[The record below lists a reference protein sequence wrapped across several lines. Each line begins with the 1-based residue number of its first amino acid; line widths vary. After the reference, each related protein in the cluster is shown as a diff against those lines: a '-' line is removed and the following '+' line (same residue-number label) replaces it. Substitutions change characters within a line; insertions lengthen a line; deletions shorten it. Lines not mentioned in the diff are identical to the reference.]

1 MEDTIRKMVDLGVG
15 FMSLSREKVAESARL
30 WAEKRNLTPE
40 QTRAFVQ
47 ELVERGEQGRTELQ
61 NSIQEQVQKTME
73 RLGIRAETDSIQS
86 ELSSLRLTVAHLRAR
101 IEALEAKVGTEAD
114 GAGTENERD

>member
-15 FMSLSREKVAESARL
+15 FMSLSREKVAESARV
-30 WAEKRNLTPE
+30 WAEKRKLTPE

-73 RLGIRAETDSIQS
+73 RLGIRAETDSIRE

-101 IEALEAKVGTEAD
+101 VEELEAKVGTEAD
-114 GAGTENERD
+114 GASADTQSD